1 MIFDMSL
8 KLNKRKDKIK
18 GMDYILFSDSSV
30 FGLEQE
36 LLSFSH

>member
-1 MIFDMSL
+1 MSL
-8 KLNKRKDKIK
+8 KLNKHKNKIK
-18 GMDYILFSDSSV
+18 GMDYTLFSDSSV